1 MEGTMNDDLHG
12 EPFEPTQPSEPI
24 HGAAGDEPFQS
35 GPVTA
40 ELQELGRRLSA
51 TTRALW
57 ASEQR
62 QELQQEMSD
71 GLRLL
76 RDQLTEAV
84 DALRSHPRTQ
94 SVKDQ
99 VNRATS
105 STRVN
110 DLVDDVRGGLA
121 GSLHELNQQLG
132 RFTERVE
139 RQTAK
144 TTPAEPVSTEPATP
158 ATSSEPVDI
167 PVQTETTAPRSDL
180 PETPEGPAHL

>member
-1 MEGTMNDDLHG
+1 MEHERHE
-12 EPFEPTQPSEPI
+12 EPFEPTQASEPVS
-24 HGAAGDEPFQS
+24 GAADDEPFQR
-35 GPVTA
+35 GNITT

-144 TTPAEPVSTEPATP
+144 TTPAEPVHTEPAAPATSTEPI
-158 ATSSEPVDI
+158 DI
-167 PVQTETTAPRSDL
+167 PVQTETTTPRSDL